1 MTFFQSEHIKYP
13 DDNKGPLVSAVP
25 PASQNTSR
33 KPTQTPQNAPAQQ
46 PGPTPNVNE
55 RAMSPSVASG
65 PERAISPAGKKPLQ
79 PNGVVQQAFSN
90 ASVSNGKGKAPVRP
104 QRNDEEFGTD
114 DGLDINSSESFPF
127 QSRAKSPSTTRAVS
141 PPASQPPSMAA
152 ISMGLNGPSNGR
164 SSPAVTG
171 RASPLTGR
179 SSPVVRTVAG
189 SNAGHGNETYVPNG
203 PNISPSVNGFARPGS
218 RTGNNNSVGNVTAD
232 LINTIK
238 AKDLELDSVKRQ
250 MAWMKEALG
259 KATRSG
265 FVHTDREGS
274 PEMGFATNS
283 PSPEDSGDSKYV
295 ELALKFKQFKAQVQ
309 VSFKIFISL
318 AH

>member
-1 MTFFQSEHIKYP
+1 
-13 DDNKGPLVSAVP
+13 
-25 PASQNTSR
+25 
-33 KPTQTPQNAPAQQ
+33 
-46 PGPTPNVNE
+46 
-55 RAMSPSVASG
+55 MSPSVAPG
-65 PERAISPAGKKPLQ
+65 PERAISPAGKKPMQ

-90 ASVSNGKGKAPVRP
+90 AAASNGKGKAPVRP

-114 DGLDINSSESFPF
+114 DGLDINSSESYQP

-141 PPASQPPSMAA
+141 PPASQAPSMAA

-203 PNISPSVNGFARPGS
+203 PNISPSINGFPRPGS
-218 RTGNNNSVGNVTAD
+218 RTGNGSAGNVTAD

-274 PEMGFATNS
+274 PEMGFANNLT
-283 PSPEDSGDSKYV
+283 PSPEDSGDGKYA
-295 ELALKFKQFKAQVQ
+295 EMALKFKQFKAQVQ
-309 VSFKIFISL
+309 VSFKCFIFFHLLINQF
-318 AH
+318 